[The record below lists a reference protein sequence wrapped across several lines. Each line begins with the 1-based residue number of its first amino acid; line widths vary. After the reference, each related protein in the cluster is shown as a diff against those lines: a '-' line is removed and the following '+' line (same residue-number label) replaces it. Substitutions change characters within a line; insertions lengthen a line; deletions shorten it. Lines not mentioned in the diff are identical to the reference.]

1 MLKIGQLKRLAHHGS
16 LQIEATNNILEES
29 FKAKN
34 KDIMAHSPK
43 AFKGAISALVTPFKN
58 NKIDEAG
65 FQKQIEFQ
73 IQRGIHGVIPVGTT
87 GESPT
92 ISLKEHWRLFELAVE
107 AAAGR
112 VPVIAGCGSNDTVN
126 AIAHMKTAK
135 SLGCDGALVVAPYYN
150 KPNQAG
156 LIAHYEAIANSSD
169 LPIMIYNIPGRTGV
183 DILPATIAH
192 LSKHKNIVALKDS
205 AGDPSRT
212 SLHLAQCEAG
222 FKVFA
227 GDDNLALGFAAYGTV
242 GVISVLS
249 NIVPDLVAQMQNHLA
264 EGDFEAARAINTRL
278 DPLQRALFIE
288 PNPVPVK
295 YVLAQMGM
303 ISPEV
308 RLPLVALSAES
319 KKTIDDA
326 LIFAGL

>member
-1 MLKIGQLKRLAHHGS
+1 M
-16 LQIEATNNILEES
+16 T
-29 FKAKN
+29 
-34 KDIMAHSPK
+34 HSPK
-43 AFKGAISALVTPFKN
+43 TFIGAISALVTPFKN

-65 FQKQIEFQ
+65 FQKQIDFQ
-73 IQRGIHGVIPVGTT
+73 IERGIHGVIPVGTT

-92 ISLKEHWRLFELAVE
+92 INLKEHWRLFELAVE
-107 AAAGR
+107 AANGR
-112 VPVIAGCGSNDTVN
+112 VPVIAGCGSNDTKN
-126 AIAHMKTAK
+126 AIAHMKTAH
-135 SLGCDGALVVAPYYN
+135 SMGCDGALVVAPYYN

-156 LIAHYEAIANSSD
+156 LVAHYEAVANSAD

-183 DILPATIAH
+183 DILPGTIAQ
-192 LSKHKNIVALKDS
+192 LSQHPNIVALKDS

-212 SLHLAQCEAG
+212 SLHLAQCKAG

-242 GVISVLS
+242 GVVSVLS
-249 NIVPDLVAQMQNHLA
+249 NIVPDLVAQMQNHLMA
-264 EGDFEAARAINTRL
+264 GDFAAARAINARL

-303 ISPEV
+303 VSPEV
-308 RLPLVALSAES
+308 RLPLVALSDAS
-319 KKTIDDA
+319 KKVIDDA